1 MPRVYADNRASDNG
15 AGASDSW
22 AGSIATGRSTCAFTQ
37 SEVYPCARAILA
49 PVNWLIDNA
58 VLVSFLVALVAVL
71 LSLAVLGIR
80 IGGAYRRVRVATK
93 TLSVAG
99 GALADDVHRV
109 VAALAALPDRQ
120 AEVQQAITEL
130 SQRAAAVGV
139 LARHAMAAH
148 RILRSPLWFVG
159 R

>member
-1 MPRVYADNRASDNG
+1 
-15 AGASDSW
+15 
-22 AGSIATGRSTCAFTQ
+22 
-37 SEVYPCARAILA
+37 
-49 PVNWLIDNA
+49 VNWLIDNA

-71 LSLAVLGIR
+71 ISLVVLGIR